1 MKTSALMRKLLAGA
15 AVLGWEEFR
24 RGTLLDTIRLS
35 RSRGRLTIAH
45 DVSHAGLL
53 EERAAQHGDRPFLDF
68 YGTTYTYADMD
79 ANANRVAHYLRG
91 LDAGPGQAIAIL
103 MKNSPRW
110 LDVFYGA
117 QKLGM
122 CAVPVNIALRASQL
136 AHIFNHSGARFVC
149 IDQDLLPY
157 YEKIRGDLTAAP
169 VVIINPGKDKPVPGP
184 ASAQHVLDTAYGNG
198 ASSGKPDVHPR
209 EGDLCMLL
217 YTSGTTGLPK
227 GVPTFYGRTNIRMM
241 KLINR
246 ALLTRDDIYFT
257 CLPLFHANAILL
269 TVTAAMNVGARVA
282 LREKFSASR
291 FWNEVRET
299 HATVFNTIG
308 GIIPI
313 LMKQPQRPDDRSH
326 SVKHV
331 LSAACPS
338 DMWEPFE
345 RRFGVQIIEG
355 YGAVDGGGIIVMNYG
370 QAPAG
375 SMGKPLGAR
384 YRIVDDEHKDVVQGK
399 IGELIFSTGKTSNK
413 AVEYYKDE
421 KATSSK
427 LRDGW
432 LYTGD
437 MVYAD
442 THGYL
447 YFVGRKTESLRRRGE
462 NISAYEVEHAILQY
476 PDVLECAVF
485 AVPSELGEDEVMAAV
500 VFVESS
506 AVTIHALH
514 AFLRE
519 HLAKFAIPRYF
530 RVMTELP
537 KTETQR
543 VIKGALSK
551 EGVTPDTIDIE
562 KMQGAGV

>member
-1 MKTSALMRKLLAGA
+1 MKTITFLNKLFTGALL
-15 AVLGWEEFR
+15 LGWEEFR
-24 RGTLLDTIRLS
+24 RGTLGDTLRLTKA
-35 RSRGRLTIAH
+35 RGKLTIAH

-53 EERAAQHGDRPFLDF
+53 EERAAQDSNRPFLNF
-68 YGTTYTYADMD
+68 YGATYTYADMD
-79 ANANRVAHYLRG
+79 ANANRVANYLKG
-91 LDAGPGQAIAIL
+91 LGAGPGQAIAIV

-110 LDVFYGA
+110 LDVFFGA

-122 CAVPVNIALRASQL
+122 CAVPVNIALRANQL
-136 AHIFNHSGARFVC
+136 AHIFNHSGARFAC
-149 IDQDLLPY
+149 IDQELLQY
-157 YEKIRGDLTAAP
+157 YDKIHGDLPAPP
-169 VVIINPGKDKPVPGP
+169 VVITNANGDNLVPGSPP
-184 ASAQHVLDTAYGNG
+184 ARHVLDEAYAPGVSTA
-198 ASSGKPDVHPR
+198 KPGLSPR

-241 KLINR
+241 KLLNR
-246 ALLTRDDIYFT
+246 ALLTKDDVYFT

-269 TVTAAMNVGARVA
+269 TVTAAMNVGAQVA
-282 LREKFSASR
+282 LRERFSASK

-299 HATVFNTIG
+299 RATVFNTIG

-331 LSAACPS
+331 VSAACPT

-345 RRFGVQIIEG
+345 KRFGVQIIEG
-355 YGAVDGGGIIVMNYG
+355 YGAVDGGGSIVMNYG

-375 SMGKPLGAR
+375 SMGKPLGGK
-384 YRIVDDEHKDVVQGK
+384 YRIVDDENKDVPQGQP
-399 IGELIFSTGKTSNK
+399 GELIFSTGNKTNK
-413 AVEYYKDE
+413 TVEYYKDE

-442 THGYL
+442 KKGYL

-476 PDVLECAVF
+476 PDIIECAVY

-500 VFVESS
+500 VFVEGADANIS
-506 AVTIHALH
+506 ALH
-514 AFLRE
+514 EFLRE
-519 HLAKFAIPRYF
+519 HLARFAIPRYF
-530 RVMTELP
+530 RVMAELP

-551 EGVTPDTIDIE
+551 EGITPDTID
-562 KMQGAGV
+562 MQVRRGMPS

>member
-1 MKTSALMRKLLAGA
+1 MTTVTLIRKLLGGFMG
-15 AVLGWEEFR
+15 LMWDEFR
-24 RGTLLDTIRLS
+24 RGNLRETIRLT
-35 RSRGRLTIAH
+35 RARGKLTIAH

-53 EERAAQHGDRPFLDF
+53 EEKAARHGDRPFLNY
-68 YGTTYTYADMD
+68 YGKTYTYAGMD
-79 ANANRVAHYLRG
+79 ANANRVANYLQG
-91 LDAGPGQAIAIL
+91 LGAGPGQAIAIV

-110 LDVFYGA
+110 LDVFFGA

-122 CAVPVNIALRASQL
+122 CAVPVNIALRGNQL
-136 AHIFNHSGARFVC
+136 AHIFNHSGARYVC
-149 IDQDLLPY
+149 IDQDLLQY
-157 YEKIRGDLTAAP
+157 YDKIKSEISAP
-169 VVIINPGKDKPVPGP
+169 PAVIINVNGGSKGAGPLPG
-184 ASAQHVLDTAYGNG
+184 QTILENAYAAG
-198 ASSGKPDVHPR
+198 ASTAKPAVHPR

-246 ALLTRDDIYFT
+246 ALLTRKDVYFT

-269 TVTAAMNVGARVA
+269 TVTSAMNMGAQVA

-291 FWNEVRET
+291 FWSEVRET
-299 HATVFNTIG
+299 RATVFNTIG

-313 LMKQPQRPDDRSH
+313 LMKQPEKPDDRSH

-331 LSAACPS
+331 LSAACPT
-338 DMWEPFE
+338 DMWERFE
-345 RRFGVQIIEG
+345 KRFGVQIIEG

-370 QAPAG
+370 QAPVG
-375 SMGKPLGAR
+375 SMGKPLGAKH
-384 YRIVDDEHKDVVQGK
+384 RIVDDKNKDVPQGQP
-399 IGELIFSTGKTSNK
+399 GELIFSAGKKTNK

-442 THGYL
+442 KKGYL
-447 YFVGRKTESLRRRGE
+447 YFVGRRSESLRRRGE
-462 NISAYEVEHAILQY
+462 NISAYEVEHAILQH
-476 PDVLECAVF
+476 PRIVECAAY
-485 AVPSELGEDEVMAAV
+485 AVPSELGEDEVMTAIV
-500 VFVESS
+500 PVEGHKID
-506 AVTIHALH
+506 VRE
-514 AFLRE
+514 LRE
-519 HLAKFAIPRYF
+519 FLKDHLAKFAIPRYY
-530 RVMTELP
+530 RILNELP

-543 VIKGALSK
+543 VIKKSLEK
-551 EGVTPDTIDIE
+551 EGVTPDTIDAE
-562 KMQGAGV
+562 STA